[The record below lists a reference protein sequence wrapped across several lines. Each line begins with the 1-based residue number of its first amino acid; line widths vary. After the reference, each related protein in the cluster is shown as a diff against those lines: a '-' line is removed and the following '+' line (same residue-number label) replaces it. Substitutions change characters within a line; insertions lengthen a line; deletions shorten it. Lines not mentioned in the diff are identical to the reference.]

1 METKLRIL
9 IVHNYYQIPGGEDIV
24 VKNEKKLLENH
35 GHMVW
40 LYTRDNSEIDSA
52 KSLKKLCLPF
62 SMIFN
67 FRTYKE
73 VKYIIQE
80 QNIDILHVHNTMS
93 LISPSVYYAAF
104 RCHVPVVQTM
114 HNFRLLCPGA
124 TFYRDG
130 HICEECVEHG
140 LGCAIKYGCYRES
153 RLQTFICVLTTK
165 LHRIF
170 GTYRK
175 INFICLT
182 DFNKD
187 KLLLLNQPGKK
198 KIIDPDKVFIKPNF
212 TFANTGQF
220 LRGDYYLFVGRIEKI
235 KGLDL
240 LIEAF
245 SQLPDR
251 NLLIVGTGT
260 EFEKYRLLARR
271 LNASNIKFTGFLE
284 HGEIDNAYNR
294 ACAVIVPSQWYETFG
309 MIIAEAFASHVP
321 VIAGGIGNIGGLI
334 ENGKN
339 GLTFTYNSCQ
349 ALINAIEHFEK
360 LDRDSYGEAA
370 YRTYQN
376 QFSPES
382 NYEQLLN
389 IYDQLI

>member
-1 METKLRIL
+1 MCI
-9 IVHNYYQIPGGEDIV
+9 
-24 VKNEKKLLENH
+24 
-35 GHMVW
+35 
-40 LYTRDNSEIDSA
+40 RD
-52 KSLKKLCLPF
+52 
-62 SMIFN
+62 
-67 FRTYKE
+67 R
-73 VKYIIQE
+73 
-80 QNIDILHVHNTMS
+80 
-93 LISPSVYYAAF
+93 
-104 RCHVPVVQTM
+104 
-114 HNFRLLCPGA
+114 
-124 TFYRDG
+124 

-284 HGEIDNAYNR
+284 HGEIDNAYNL
-294 ACAVIVPSQWYETFG
+294 S
-309 MIIAEAFASHVP
+309 
-321 VIAGGIGNIGGLI
+321 LI
-334 ENGKN
+334 H
-339 GLTFTYNSCQ
+339 
-349 ALINAIEHFEK
+349 I
-360 LDRDSYGEAA
+360 
-370 YRTYQN
+370 
-376 QFSPES
+376 
-382 NYEQLLN
+382 
-389 IYDQLI
+389 